1 MRFTH
6 RDAAITATL
15 TALCLAGNYAS
26 ISLLNF
32 KLMDVIV
39 FIAGLCF
46 GAPVGMTVGA
56 LCWVIYGTLN
66 PYGFALPVWIATIAG
81 ESIYGLAGGL
91 IGRATLRGG
100 SGKPLPGKAE
110 MALWAALLTLVYDLF
125 TNIVFAY
132 TFGVPLI
139 AAIATGWL
147 IPPWF
152 GVIHTVSNMILF
164 SVGAAPVARA
174 VMSLRGMPVQSTA
187 VTQGI
192 RG

>member
-6 RDAAITATL
+6 RDAAIAATL

-46 GAPVGMTVGA
+46 GVPVGMTVGA

-66 PYGFALPVWIATIAG
+66 PYGFALPVWIATIVG

-100 SGKPLPGKAE
+100 GGKALPGRAE
-110 MALWAALLTLVYDLF
+110 MALWAALLTLVYDFF

-152 GVIHTVSNMILF
+152 GVIHMVSNIILF

-174 VMSLRGMPVQSTA
+174 VMSLRGTQVQSTT